1 MTNCWI
7 LDDIYWEQ
15 IYHELK
21 EILPK
26 LKYPLKNNINNPIPY
41 LSEIKNWD
49 IIILDNFF
57 FREWREQP
65 LGDDFL
71 RQYLKL
77 WYKCRIICI
86 SNYWERN
93 IQRFPQRYQT
103 YLKWDIIGFVPNKN
117 WKNIAELILKNT
129 NLKKEPHHFCGG
141 EK

>member
-15 IYHELK
+15 IYNELK

-26 LKYPLKNNINNPIPY
+26 LKYPIKTNIDNPIPY
-41 LSEIKNWD
+41 LSEIQNWD

-65 LGDDFL
+65 LWDDFL
-71 RQYLKL
+71 WQYLKL
-77 WYKCRIICI
+77 WYKCKIFCV

-103 YLKWDIIGFVPNKN
+103 YLKWDIVWFVPNKS
-117 WKNIAELILKNT
+117 WKDIAELILNF
-129 NLKKEPHHFCGG
+129 LKY
-141 EK
+141 